1 MKYPVSDKGGWLWS
15 SRDAGLVC
23 FGGNQFGVKGKY
35 LPEYSNELC
44 AMVYNNMWEVN
55 VLDDCIGEMEFKF
68 DIQWNNN
75 NASACQLSENV
86 RGYLMEPIIFVNPL
100 TREDKYTY
108 KYINNANQELAS

>member
-1 MKYPVSDKGGWLWS
+1 
-15 SRDAGLVC
+15 
-23 FGGNQFGVKGKY
+23 
-35 LPEYSNELC
+35 
-44 AMVYNNMWEVN
+44 MVYNNMWEVN